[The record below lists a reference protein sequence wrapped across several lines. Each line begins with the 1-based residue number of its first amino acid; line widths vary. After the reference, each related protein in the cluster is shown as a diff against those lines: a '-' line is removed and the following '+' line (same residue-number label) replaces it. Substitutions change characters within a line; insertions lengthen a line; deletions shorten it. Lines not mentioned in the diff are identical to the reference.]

1 MSVTTMTWIL
11 FGKRCGSLI
20 GVPALMVGCSTLE
33 YGTFEELMA
42 LRGEF
47 YRMKMIQS

>member
-1 MSVTTMTWIL
+1 V
-11 FGKRCGSLI
+11 
-20 GVPALMVGCSTLE
+20 E

-42 LRGEF
+42 RKGEF